1 MLRTK
6 DNRMI
11 FGYYPAENFVNY
23 GGKRMQNPPRSR
35 QFNHPSD
42 VYTVAELET
51 FIDQIMPNFYQEIE
65 SLAQYEQ
72 FLEPKY
78 APKLLLA
85 TRDEEVPLVLKKL
98 GVHFFLKFDL
108 AFLSDLTESVVQKV
122 KVPAFPSL
130 LVLKY
135 NYANKALEAVR
146 Y

>member
-1 MLRTK
+1 M
-6 DNRMI
+6 
-11 FGYYPAENFVNY
+11 
-23 GGKRMQNPPRSR
+23 
-35 QFNHPSD
+35 
-42 VYTVAELET
+42 AELEN

-78 APKLLLA
+78 APKLLFA

-98 GVHFFLKFDL
+98 GVHFFLRFDS

-135 NYANKALEAVR
+135 NFAKKVLEADR